1 MEGFN
6 YIYIAR
12 LISSQHFFIIKHP
25 KDPTSHPNRL
35 NLTTHKHS
43 LDQTKNRSHK
53 TVRINSHQNNYN
65 FNVERLT
72 VSCPKVNIQI
82 KIPTF
87 MIWLGM
93 GHLHSPCCLD
103 LARRCKFW
111 GIYLNF
117 CSFFLP
123 RIELNY
129 FFYLKKYWKLCQYL
143 TYLDKIFNLKYSTQ
157 LVINFF
163 MTVKFVS
170 PNLVCI
176 WQFPYKKCYVKL
188 PSIINN
194 CLHVDTKLSTFCFD
208 LSQSAIFFFKYL
220 LNLYSLNLHANVHCL
235 DVMQFLW

>member
-6 YIYIAR
+6 YLYIVR
-12 LISSQHFFIIKHP
+12 LLSSKHFYYQ
-25 KDPTSHPNRL
+25 TSQRSNLLPSKPFRL

-93 GHLHSPCCLD
+93 GHSHSPCCLD

-117 CSFFLP
+117 CSFYLP
-123 RIELNY
+123 HIELNY
-129 FFYLKKYWKLCQYL
+129 FLYLKKYCKLCQYL
-143 TYLDKIFNLKYSTQ
+143 TYLDKIQ
-157 LVINFF
+157 LNWSLIFF